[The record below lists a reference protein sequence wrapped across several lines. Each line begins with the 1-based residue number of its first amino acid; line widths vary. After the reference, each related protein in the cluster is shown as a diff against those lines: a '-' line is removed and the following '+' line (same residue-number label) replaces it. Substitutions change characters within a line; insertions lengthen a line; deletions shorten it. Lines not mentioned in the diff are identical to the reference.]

1 MAGKKQTILLAG
13 RNIEEY
19 TLSLDDFTA
28 LADEKNRYWVDF
40 PLDNSLSAVSN
51 LSHSIDNFQKLKTDL
66 EAAGSHVILAKGSDS
81 RVKQF
86 CFEKSGQRRCFRNVT
101 ADSYWQNP
109 EFIPD
114 KIVIDSS
121 ANYSKDDYYEIIN
134 FVKQSPEI
142 RLIIL
147 SEIIPND
154 VDFSSVAS
162 QTIVVKLD
170 VEESNVSQTIA
181 KYLMHKP
188 GLMIFATSS
197 NLFVGDCARVYAQAL
212 ENQTINLSNLILD
225 TPDDDFVKGVLMQ
238 IVENQQV
245 GQALPYLYSGSEDV
259 RETLSE
265 AMNLMLGDKK
275 FLLDFTS
282 SDIDESVIVNLMQTK
297 DLENLVSAI
306 GLRYYVDNL
315 ATKFIQLVNASQKIE
330 ELPGTEGEP
339 VSVGL
344 DKIDNLLLNKKI
356 STWRWVV
363 RFKRSDELP
372 SDSAIIANFH
382 MAGRF
387 AKLVQTK
394 GVLPVIS
401 LELFGKY
408 DETLKQKLLSSL
420 AEELK
425 LMKVDQNLVVLE
437 LVGDFWQDDEFSCLD
452 GFGGIISDKKLK
464 CNRHLVRL
472 STNKFAEVLNQ
483 DMSNE
488 DQKQEARTRF
498 AEIINQLSLD

>member
-1 MAGKKQTILLAG
+1 MVGKKQTVLLAG

-19 TLSLDDFTA
+19 ILSLDDFTA

-51 LSHSIDNFQKLKTDL
+51 LSHSLDNFNNLKTEL

-86 CFEKSGQRRCFRNVT
+86 CFEKSGQRHCFRNIT

-121 ANYSKDDYYEIIN
+121 ANYSRSDYLEIIN
-134 FVKQSPEI
+134 FVKQSPET

-147 SEIIPND
+147 SEIIPSD
-154 VDFSSVAS
+154 VDFTEITSR
-162 QTIVVKLD
+162 TVVIKLD
-170 VEESNVSQTIA
+170 VEETNASQTIA
-181 KYLMHKP
+181 KYLRHKP
-188 GLMIFATSS
+188 GLMIFVAGSK
-197 NLFVGDCARVYAQAL
+197 LLVGDCIRSYAQNL
-212 ENQTINLSNLILD
+212 ENQAVSLGNLILNV
-225 TPDDDFVKGVLMQ
+225 PDSDFVKGALL
-238 IVENQQV
+238 QV
-245 GQALPYLYSGSEDV
+245 VKDQRLGQATPYLFSGSEDV
-259 RETLSE
+259 REALTE
-265 AMNLMLGDKK
+265 AMDSMFVDKK
-275 FLLDFTS
+275 LMVDFTS
-282 SDIDESVIVNLMQTK
+282 SDIDESVIINLAQTK
-297 DLENLVSAI
+297 DLQKLVSAI
-306 GLRYYVDNL
+306 GLRRYIDNP
-315 ATKFIQLVNASQKIE
+315 AIKFRQLVNASQKIE

-344 DKIDNLLLNKKI
+344 DMIEKLLLNKKI
-356 STWRWVV
+356 VTLRWVV
-363 RFKRSDELP
+363 RFKRNDNLP

-408 DETLKQKLLSSL
+408 DEKLKQKLLSSL
-420 AEELK
+420 SEEFK
-425 LMKVDQNLVVLE
+425 LMKVDQKLVALE
-437 LVGDFWQDDEFSCLD
+437 LVGDFWQGEEFNYLE
-452 GFGGIISDKKLK
+452 GFGGVISDKKLD
-464 CNRHLVRL
+464 CAHQLLRV
-472 STNKFAEVLNQ
+472 STNEFVDVFNL
-483 DMSNE
+483 DISND